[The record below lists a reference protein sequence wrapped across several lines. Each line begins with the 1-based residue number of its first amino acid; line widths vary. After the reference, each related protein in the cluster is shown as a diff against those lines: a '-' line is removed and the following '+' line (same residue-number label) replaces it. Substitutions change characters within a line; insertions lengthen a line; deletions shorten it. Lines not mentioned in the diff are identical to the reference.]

1 LNEYNFNKSNKIGT
15 EGVNEIL
22 KFLDKDKS
30 ILGVVSVED
39 NKIYQPKGIDFI
51 AVTKTEKLR
60 KIEIK
65 TDTYD
70 TGNYF
75 IETISNSSKNTK
87 GCLLTTE
94 SDFIFYYFI
103 KKKEL
108 NIINTKKFQEWFD
121 LNQNRFSSRTCC
133 TGVNGSSYSTIGKL
147 VPIKI
152 LNEELD
158 VKTKDISKFIY

>member
-1 LNEYNFNKSNKIGT
+1 MNEYNFNTSNKIGT
-15 EGVNEIL
+15 DGVNEIL
-22 KFLDKDKS
+22 KFLEKEKS
-30 ILGVVSVED
+30 ILGVISVEE
-39 NKIYQPKGIDFI
+39 NKSYQPKGIDFI
-51 AVTKTEKLR
+51 AITNKEKLR

-75 IETISNSSKNTK
+75 IETISNSNKNTK

-108 NIINTKKFQEWFD
+108 NIINTKEFQNWFEV
-121 LNQNRFSSRTCC
+121 NQDRFSSKKCYTSA
-133 TGVNGSSYSTIGKL
+133 GSGNYSTIGKL
-147 VPIKI
+147 VPIKV
-152 LNEELD
+152 LNEELGI
-158 VKTKDISKFIY
+158 KTKNISEYVK